1 MKWVLLFFCGIL
13 GLMLLL
19 LLLIIS
25 AKIKL
30 NIQKFYISNIERDRR
45 LRKINKEI
53 LMYLEIYLFGFIKIA
68 KIRLTKELFK
78 KISEK
83 QDLTNIEK
91 DAKIIKKI
99 KPIKVIKRLRPKL
112 EKLKL
117 YLAIGTE
124 NVMLT
129 VNLVTL
135 ISSLIR
141 NKHTKCRTWK
151 SKIHGN
157 TCV

>member
-53 LMYLEIYLFGFIKIA
+53 LMYLEICK
-68 KIRLTKELFK
+68 
-78 KISEK
+78 
-83 QDLTNIEK
+83 N
-91 DAKIIKKI
+91 
-99 KPIKVIKRLRPKL
+99 
-112 EKLKL
+112 
-117 YLAIGTE
+117 
-124 NVMLT
+124 N
-129 VNLVTL
+129 
-135 ISSLIR
+135 
-141 NKHTKCRTWK
+141 
-151 SKIHGN
+151 
-157 TCV
+157 

>member
-141 NKHTKCRTWK
+141 NKHTKCRT
-151 SKIHGN
+151 
-157 TCV
+157 

>member
-1 MKWVLLFFCGIL
+1 MKWV
-13 GLMLLL
+13 LL

-141 NKHTKCRTWK
+141 NKHTKCRT
-151 SKIHGN
+151 
-157 TCV
+157 

>member
-13 GLMLLL
+13 ALILLL
-19 LLLIIS
+19 LILIIS

-30 NIQKFYISNIERDRR
+30 NIQKVHISNIEKGRKLRR
-45 LRKINKEI
+45 INKDI
-53 LMYLEIYLFGFIKIA
+53 LIYLEIYLFGFIKVA
-68 KIRLTKELFK
+68 KIRITKNLFR
-78 KISEK
+78 KINEK
-83 QDLTNIEK
+83 QELTNIKK
-91 DAKIIKKI
+91 DVKIMKKINFMQIIKKL
-99 KPIKVIKRLRPKL
+99 KLKL

-117 YLAIGTE
+117 YLVIGTE

-141 NKHTKCRTWK
+141 NSYSKCRF
-151 SKIHGN
+151 
-157 TCV
+157 

>member
-45 LRKINKEI
+45 FRNINKEI

-141 NKHTKCRTWK
+141 NKHTKCRT
-151 SKIHGN
+151 
-157 TCV
+157 

>member
-1 MKWVLLFFCGIL
+1 MKGVLLFFCGIL

-68 KIRLTKELFK
+68 KIRLTRQ
-78 KISEK
+78 I
-83 QDLTNIEK
+83 
-91 DAKIIKKI
+91 
-99 KPIKVIKRLRPKL
+99 
-112 EKLKL
+112 
-117 YLAIGTE
+117 
-124 NVMLT
+124 
-129 VNLVTL
+129 
-135 ISSLIR
+135 
-141 NKHTKCRTWK
+141 
-151 SKIHGN
+151 
-157 TCV
+157 

>member
-1 MKWVLLFFCGIL
+1 MKWFLLFFCGIL

-141 NKHTKCRTWK
+141 NKHTKCRT
-151 SKIHGN
+151 
-157 TCV
+157 

>member
-78 KISEK
+78 KINEK

-141 NKHTKCRTWK
+141 NKHTKCRTCK

>member
-112 EKLKL
+112 EKLL
-117 YLAIGTE
+117 E
-124 NVMLT
+124 
-129 VNLVTL
+129 
-135 ISSLIR
+135 SSYWNR
-141 NKHTKCRTWK
+141 ECDAYCKFSYTYFFTN
-151 SKIHGN
+151 SE
-157 TCV
+157 

>member
-30 NIQKFYISNIERDRR
+30 NIQKFYIS
-45 LRKINKEI
+45 
-53 LMYLEIYLFGFIKIA
+53 
-68 KIRLTKELFK
+68 
-78 KISEK
+78 
-83 QDLTNIEK
+83 NIEK

-151 SKIHGN
+151 SKTRYRIWTLYRVLFVKTN
-157 TCV
+157 KTN

>member
-1 MKWVLLFFCGIL
+1 
-13 GLMLLL
+13 
-19 LLLIIS
+19 
-25 AKIKL
+25 
-30 NIQKFYISNIERDRR
+30 
-45 LRKINKEI
+45 
-53 LMYLEIYLFGFIKIA
+53 MYLEIYLFGFIKIA

-141 NKHTKCRTWK
+141 NKHTKCRT
-151 SKIHGN
+151 
-157 TCV
+157 